1 MTCPE
6 PFHEEDGEC
15 LLTVQV
21 EEVANY
27 EGSVMKNEPKNEP
40 VVSTVGQPDAFLPGV
55 SEVLAKDG
63 AISGM
68 TVVLVGLVLAS
79 GLALKLVPNWLDHK
93 AKLAQSSNK
102 KPGCANQHLA
112 LEEQVRELARAF
124 SESEERATIRDA
136 RLTALEQKEEPH
148 ES

>member
-1 MTCPE
+1 M
-6 PFHEEDGEC
+6 
-15 LLTVQV
+15 QV

-27 EGSVMKNEPKNEP
+27 EGSVMKNEPKHEP

-112 LEEQVRELARAF
+112 MEEQVRALAQRVQQA
-124 SESEERATIRDA
+124 EERGTIHEA
-136 RLTALEQKEEPH
+136 RLASLEQKEEPH
-148 ES
+148 DP